1 MPKFSDRIFGSSL
14 SEETKEILNKLQ
26 DGSFEVTP
34 LDSVDDNN
42 RHYLGNQTT
51 FARMWTTFLI
61 SGSVTQQVG
70 YHVVNQNNQDDYVQ
84 ALEPVTGNIA
94 DKDEQLRIN
103 GLRNNPLLKPNSGI
117 TSVTSR
123 TMGSLGSVRS
133 TTINFKVF
141 NKKDFDEIYLPY
153 FLRPG
158 ATVIVDFGWS
168 YDNVEFYD
176 LDEYLFNT
184 DIQLEFL
191 LSSIYGG
198 LQKVDNKFDV
208 YLDNGK
214 YYYNDD
220 DGNRVE
226 TVNPKVDGY
235 KNKKI
240 NKGKVDTHVGL
251 VYDYT
256 AKLNQQGHYECTVQM
271 YSRGTVLLDTEIN
284 EDNDLKHIF
293 TTKFEEILLDS
304 VSEINRLRREEGGA
318 TAELG
323 ISNAQWQ
330 IYDFLSAEG
339 QRDVLESL
347 YDAIEV
353 SKQSV
358 GTMSSRNLSSGI
370 YYQDYT
376 PYTTQGNNLDVGYI
390 SYGLFEDLFLNGI
403 VAESRKVNSIYA
415 VEFNTK
421 DTMIRYSDAL
431 VARQVQFLSSGEDL
445 SLFLYPYMGKS
456 GKSLSEMLG
465 RFSRNSK
472 ETFGDVDKKDRIKIY
487 QKMLDGNHDEYQN
500 KKVIPLRDLFISV
513 KLITESFQK
522 LKTVNDAFV
531 NILEQINKDSYDVF
545 QLKLKALNDTFSAM
559 TVQDVNLLPEA
570 PKDDSIFMFDI
581 TSGNSIVNDLDFSF
595 AMPKGNLG
603 NMIAIGQKPRGKFF
617 DDDRK
622 DDFSF
627 LQATGPE
634 GKKLYGENVSVLS
647 LPLVKED
654 IEKKES
660 IEANRDLVKEKTLR
674 NNFKDTKIET
684 GQQTMTEVFNQA
696 VTQAAI
702 NNKLT
707 TVSTDIQKEK
717 EIQQF
722 NNLSSIKEFKENNK
736 IIGGTS
742 LRDMYGKIAK
752 INVRFGDKDKK
763 DAIYNLIPAELTIS
777 VYGNSY
783 LQIGDLFSFNFLPKW
798 MTEKMIFIVKGI
810 EDTIDTRWVTRYTMQ
825 PFIRPEV
832 KGEFINVSDFEPA
845 LGRETIIKD
854 IQSGGNGV
862 GGGDINDGFKKLVV
876 KGKEVQIDGNVT
888 VFSVTTIYNEETKQ
902 FVADNEKFKNFLE
915 RGFSTPDTIVS
926 DISSVSSVSDLQF
939 VFSLNYALK
948 KLLLK
953 SLESQGLVSAD
964 TENNFCKIDLLS
976 DTIPTQFVKSFSGDS
991 SLRSFFAGIVEVRD
1005 GWFNTEGDD
1014 NALITYLQNVF
1025 KKVQLNIKEGDYTG
1039 TYYQDDSSL
1048 KYKSEEITVDSL
1060 KSFAEGFGGLQN
1072 NAEFFNKF
1080 IENTQN
1086 LPTGYIINGVKS
1098 GNFFLSGQELVKDI
1112 ISDYNVLF
1120 TSFGFKTFFSS
1131 KQTGVAESFLI
1142 TFHRPIS
1149 ENIQTIVIPKW
1160 VFDRSG
1166 VSLQTFVN
1174 DVEYFF
1180 DNNKYIRKFTT
1191 SNKAPAISSPFQ
1203 GEDAGFIG

>member
-34 LDSVDDNN
+34 FDPVDDNN
-42 RHYLGNQTT
+42 RHYLGDQTT

-70 YHVVNQNNQDDYVQ
+70 YHVVNQNNQDDYVA

-141 NKKDFDEIYLPY
+141 NKKDFDDIYLPY

-191 LSSIYGG
+191 LSNIYGG

-226 TVNPKVDGY
+226 TVNPKADGY

-284 EDNDLKHIF
+284 EDNDLKYIF

-304 VSEINRLRREEGGA
+304 VAEINRLRREEGTT

-347 YDAIEV
+347 YNTIEV

-403 VAESRKVNSIYA
+403 VAESRKINSIYA

-445 SLFLYPYMGKS
+445 SLFLYPHVGKDEE
-456 GKSLSEMLG
+456 KPLSEMLG
-465 RFSRNSK
+465 TFSRNSK
-472 ETFGDVDKKDRIKIY
+472 ETFGDVKKEDREKIY
-487 QKMLDGNHDEYQN
+487 QKMLNGNHDEYQN
-500 KKVIPLRDLFISV
+500 KKVIPLRDLFISI

-559 TVQDVNLLPEA
+559 TVQDVNLIPEA

-581 TSGNSIVNDLDFSF
+581 TSGNSIVNDIDFSF

-603 NMIAIGQKPRGKFF
+603 NAIAIGQKPRGKFF

-654 IEKKES
+654 IEKEEN
-660 IEANRDLVKEKTLR
+660 IEANRDLVNEKTVR
-674 NNFKDTKIET
+674 NNFSNTRIET
-684 GQQTMTEVFNQA
+684 GDVTMNQA
-696 VTQAAI
+696 FNKAVTLAAI
-702 NNKLT
+702 DGKLIVSKTKQQIEKENKEFNKLPS
-707 TVSTDIQKEK
+707 VQELK
-717 EIQQF
+717 Q
-722 NNLSSIKEFKENNK
+722 NNK
-736 IIGGTS
+736 IISGTS
-742 LRDMYGKIAK
+742 FRDMYGKIAK

-763 DAIYNLIPAELTIS
+763 NATYNLIPAELTIS

-810 EDTIDTRWVTRYTMQ
+810 EDTIDTKWVTRYTMQ

-832 KGEFINVSDFEPA
+832 KGEFIDVTGFKPA
-845 LGRETIIKD
+845 LEMTTVKEKLPDVDSGQGDFNTNFSKTVIDSDKLDSFGKYDDILSIK
-854 IQSGGNGV
+854 SL
-862 GGGDINDGFKKLVV
+862 F
-876 KGKEVQIDGNVT
+876 
-888 VFSVTTIYNEETKQ
+888 NEETKQ
-902 FVADNEKFKNFLE
+902 FVF
-915 RGFSTPDTIVS
+915 DTSPGGLQSGITANSIAINIS
-926 DISSVSSVSDLQF
+926 DVKSFNDLQF
-939 VFSLNYALK
+939 VFSLNYAIK
-948 KLLLK
+948 KLLLT
-953 SLESQGLVSAD
+953 SLKDENKGIVQSSPKLIRSRINLIKDNYLEENNIALQQFGTDYRYNSFFTGLVEDAD
-964 TENNFCKIDLLS
+964 TSTGDEPFFKIGRGGGKKNAIIQYFENIFGQLNL
-976 DTIPTQFVKSFSGDS
+976 
-991 SLRSFFAGIVEVRD
+991 EVR
-1005 GWFNTEGDD
+1005 
-1014 NALITYLQNVF
+1014 
-1025 KKVQLNIKEGDYTG
+1025 EGDYEG
-1039 TYYQDDSSL
+1039 TYYQGERSL
-1048 KYKSEEITVDSL
+1048 RYKKETITVDDI
-1060 KSFAEGFGGLQN
+1060 KTFVEGFGGIKN
-1072 NAEFFNKF
+1072 NADFFRTF
-1080 IENTQN
+1080 IEQDQQQWEVFRT
-1086 LPTGYIINGVKS
+1086 LGTSKELYDPIVDFGV
-1098 GNFFLSGQELVKDI
+1098 LL
-1112 ISDYNVLF
+1112 
-1120 TSFGFKTFFSS
+1120 TSFGFKTFFGDTE
-1131 KQTGVAESFLI
+1131 TGVSEVYLI
-1142 TFHRPIS
+1142 KFNCGVS
-1149 ENIQTIVIPKW
+1149 EHLSSIMIPKW
-1160 VFDRSG
+1160 VFERSG
-1166 VSLQTFVN
+1166 ISLQTFVL
-1174 DVEYFF
+1174 DVQEFF
-1180 DNNKYIRKFTT
+1180 DSNNYIRKFTT
-1191 SNKAPAISSPFQ
+1191 SKR
-1203 GEDAGFIG
+1203 